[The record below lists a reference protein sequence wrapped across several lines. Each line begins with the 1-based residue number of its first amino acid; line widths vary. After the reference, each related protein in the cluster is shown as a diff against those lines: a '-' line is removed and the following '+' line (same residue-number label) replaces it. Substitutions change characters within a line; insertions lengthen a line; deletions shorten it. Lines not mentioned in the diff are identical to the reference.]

1 MASTQL
7 SCCLPSLTCVA
18 HLVPT
23 LVTSTVSQTTLE
35 PGDGSEKV
43 QLFSDVF
50 DDNPSAM
57 AVVDAVTHKLSL
69 NRKQFLV
76 AERIIQGVLSWKDYA
91 YDRVKRELICI
102 ATEAGVGESQLI
114 KTIVM
119 AMTPL
124 KREHEMML
132 LAPMEAAADNIGGN
146 SIHNVLRMT
155 NVSERNRMQS
165 LWNRQTV
172 DEVPMIETRTIAKPN
187 DSASDTDCSE
197 DAKYSLRLYNALI
210 DKQDTNGMQTASA
223 LLQSPSRYTNCEE
236 APHVGICRLRRL
248 YSSLGC
254 TMVQMSRCLR
264 RPEIS

>member
-1 MASTQL
+1 
-7 SCCLPSLTCVA
+7 
-18 HLVPT
+18 VPT

-35 PGDGSEKV
+35 PGDGLEKV
-43 QLFSDVF
+43 QLFSNVF

-57 AVVDAVTHKLSL
+57 AVVDAITHKLSL

-91 YDRVKRELICI
+91 YDRVKREQLLICI

-132 LAPMEAAADNIGGN
+132 LAPMEAAADNIGGT
-146 SIHNVLRMT
+146 SIHNVLQMT

-165 LWNRQTV
+165 LWNRQTI

-187 DSASDTDCSE
+187 DSGVRERFNS
-197 DAKYSLRLYNALI
+197 
-210 DKQDTNGMQTASA
+210 
-223 LLQSPSRYTNCEE
+223 
-236 APHVGICRLRRL
+236 
-248 YSSLGC
+248 
-254 TMVQMSRCLR
+254 
-264 RPEIS
+264 